1 MDTPSS
7 FSDNMTIDRSGNI
20 YIIVHHPA
28 TPKHMQ
34 GAVGSPPS
42 PHNASLHWDRGF
54 YMTKK
59 SMNETMY
66 QGFRSIF
73 FKNKTSKLAVIHTS
87 PNLW

>member
-34 GAVGSPPS
+34 GAVGSPTHPQRIS
-42 PHNASLHWDRGF
+42 PLGSR
-54 YMTKK
+54 
-59 SMNETMY
+59 
-66 QGFRSIF
+66 
-73 FKNKTSKLAVIHTS
+73 
-87 PNLW
+87 